1 MYHIQCMYRY
11 RLHIYTHISSE
22 SVLAFCILRSLQFNV
37 KNIRPPSPSPSLQ
50 PLTIY
55 SIYIKTC
62 YNLFNN
68 IYTVLLNFFRITILI
83 MPNYVKFVFLSDK
96 MVKLTFKAT
105 KKNYLKKKQFTNCD
119 CLALSALS
127 MTEICVLTR
136 YFCLFVLLIFFFVV
150 REVI

>member
-1 MYHIQCMYRY
+1 MNKYHVYVSHPMYIQRY

-37 KNIRPPSPSPSLQ
+37 KNIRPPSSLQ

-55 SIYIKTC
+55 STLYIHMYIKTC

-68 IYTVLLNFFRITILI
+68 IYTVILNFFRITILI

-96 MVKLTFKAT
+96 MVKLTFKA
-105 KKNYLKKKQFTNCD
+105 KKKVKKKQFTNCD

-127 MTEICVLTR
+127 I
-136 YFCLFVLLIFFFVV
+136 
-150 REVI
+150 